1 MFKFFSDAKQELEHV
16 VWPTPNETKK
26 YMYYTVGV
34 IVIMAALLS
43 ITGYGMQT
51 SLSAI
56 RTALDM
62 KKEVTITDSGSEL
75 ATKQE
80 LNEITNM
87 LSGAKTSVETT
98 SGNTMNT
105 GVSGEVQ

>member
-34 IVIMAALLS
+34 IVIMAFLLAVA
-43 ITGYGMQT
+43 GYVMQT
-51 SLSAI
+51 SLSSM

-62 KKEVTITDSGSEL
+62 GKEVTT
-75 ATKQE
+75 
-80 LNEITNM
+80 
-87 LSGAKTSVETT
+87 TT
-98 SGNTMNT
+98 SGEENVTQEDLSNIIDSF
-105 GVSGEVQ
+105 SGITTDLS